1 MGNVGSLTMKFP
13 GKRAVIAAAW
23 PAEAA
28 EWSELLEK
36 LGFSELFCADNG
48 AETLR
53 LVRAELPD
61 VLLADEIL
69 PVLDGVTLSE
79 RILRAPLAVQPG
91 ILLVRPAGMHL
102 RSIPRDCVSLYRPLT
117 AEKIAAAAEAV
128 RPERR
133 SAPPEK
139 RALAERTLMEIGVPE
154 HCGRDYLLRAA
165 EMVWA
170 DARLLRSL
178 TTRVYP
184 AIAEE
189 TASDA
194 RHVERAIRH
203 VIDVAWRTGDLEAQ
217 ERLFG
222 ETIDAKRG
230 NPTCGE
236 MIARIADIL
245 RWEGRA

>member
-1 MGNVGSLTMKFP
+1 MKFP

-23 PAEAA
+23 PAEATA
-28 EWSELLEK
+28 WAGLLEE
-36 LGFSELFCADNG
+36 LGFTERICAENG
-48 AETLR
+48 AEALR
-53 LVRAELPD
+53 VVRAELPD
-61 VLLADEIL
+61 LLLADEIL
-69 PVLDGVTLSE
+69 PVLDGITLSE
-79 RILRAPLAVQPG
+79 RILAAPLAVQPG
-91 ILLVRPAGMHL
+91 ILLVRPAGMHV
-102 RSIPRDCVSLYRPLT
+102 RRTSPGCVSLYRPLT
-117 AEKIAAAAEAV
+117 AETIAAAVETV
-128 RPERR
+128 RPEAR

-139 RALAERTLMEIGVPE
+139 RALAEHALDEIGVPE
-154 HCGRDYLLRAA
+154 HCGREYLLRAA

-184 AIAEE
+184 AIAEQ
-189 TASDA
+189 THSDA
-194 RHVERAIRH
+194 RRVERAVRH
-203 VIDVAWRTGDLEAQ
+203 VIDVAWRVGDLEAQ

-230 NPTCGE
+230 NPTNGE

>member
-1 MGNVGSLTMKFP
+1 MKFP

-23 PAEAA
+23 PAEAIA
-28 EWSELLEK
+28 WSELLEK
-36 LGFSELFCADNG
+36 LGFSERFRAGSG
-48 AETLR
+48 AEALR

-61 VLLADEIL
+61 LLLADEIL

-79 RILRAPLAVQPG
+79 RILRLPLAVQPG
-91 ILLVRPAGMHL
+91 ILLVRPVGMHL
-102 RSIPRDCVSLYRPLT
+102 RPTSTGCVSLCRPLT

-203 VIDVAWRTGDLEAQ
+203 AIDVAWRTGDLEAQ